1 MWIFVRNRFRAR
13 GSSVAFPGVIQTAYA
28 TLHDTRDSMSD
39 ADNLEY
45 RVALRHAGRVRTG
58 DQSLGRKSPVENA
71 VEALALPPST
81 PQAVRRKVYRLSLV
95 STGAVEG

>member
-1 MWIFVRNRFRAR
+1 MDLRAQSISCAWELRRVPRRNPDSLRHITRHAR
-13 GSSVAFPGVIQTAYA
+13 Q
-28 TLHDTRDSMSD
+28 MSD

-45 RVALRHAGRVRTG
+45 RVVLRHAGRVRTG

-95 STGAVEG
+95 SAGAVEG